1 MENNEA
7 AGAVDAA
14 PQTAQPQDSGAPTG
28 SADAVTQTA
37 APQAPELPGL
47 VFVKTI
53 KTGNCFL
60 VEMHSG
66 EHKLGVVVE
75 SEVDDTKKLA
85 IIELM
90 RVQQAFRYGTYAEIV
105 GKTLEVRQ
113 GVKRVGIGIDL
124 TAVRTQI
131 DELKKA
137 VQVVVG
143 LESLGVK
150 YIADF
155 RALRTMQPT
164 KNLKAIYTGCIDAME
179 AELSA

>member
-1 MENNEA
+1 MENTNA
-7 AGAVDAA
+7 TDITDVQPQTPGATTDTPDAA
-14 PQTAQPQDSGAPTG
+14 TQSATPQT
-28 SADAVTQTA
+28 
-37 APQAPELPGL
+37 APELPEL
-47 VFVKTI
+47 MFVKTS
-53 KTGNCFL
+53 KVGNNSL
-60 VEMHSG
+60 LELRNG
-66 EHKLGVVVE
+66 EHQLGVVVE
-75 SEVDDTKKLA
+75 GEVDEAKRLA
-85 IIELM
+85 VIELM
-90 RVQQAFRYGTYAEIV
+90 REQQAFRYGVYAEVV
-105 GKTLEVRQ
+105 GKTLTVRQ

-164 KNLKAIYTGCIDAME
+164 KNLKAIYTGCIEAME
-179 AELSA
+179 AGLSA